1 MKPSISGWKTRPL
14 YTRVAIVGLLLFALV
29 SLVFAI
35 LPTEGEAGTLGFFI
49 ISIVLAVIVAGLM
62 WRTVEGGM

>member
-1 MKPSISGWKTRPL
+1 MKMSMSGWKTHPV